1 MCADKEVP
9 MTEVAEPAQLTNKSV
24 TKAGRLLRELAAH
37 PQQGVTVT
45 ALAKAVGM
53 SRPTTFRLL
62 HSLEQSGL
70 VHRVDNH
77 YVLGHEM
84 ARLGRLADPHTGL
97 AARAQPL
104 LQELADRFNHSV
116 SMSVPNT
123 HDGLDLIAQACSP
136 NYVAI
141 GLQMSQLIGP
151 RAPLH
156 ASSFGKVLLAEMPED
171 KALAL
176 LPERLEA
183 YTDRTITDRAKLLSE
198 LRDIRKQGFGVVDG
212 ELEDGLMSLSCP
224 VRDSAGTMVAVLTLN
239 GSRHG
244 FDRDR
249 IPDALGA
256 MREMVDRLTD
266 VFWHEVD

>member
-1 MCADKEVP
+1 
-9 MTEVAEPAQLTNKSV
+9 MTEVADPVQLTNKSV

-45 ALAKAVGM
+45 ALANAVGM

-62 HSLEQSGL
+62 HSLERSGL
-70 VHRVDNH
+70 VHRVENY

-84 ARLGRLADPHTGL
+84 ARLGRLADPHSGL
-97 AARAQPL
+97 VARAQPL
-104 LQELADRFNHSV
+104 LQELADSFNHSV
-116 SMSVPNT
+116 SMSVPNA
-123 HDGLDLIAQACSP
+123 HNGLDLIAQACSP

-141 GLQMSQLIGP
+141 GLQMSQWIGP

-156 ASSFGKVLLAEMPED
+156 ASSSGKVLLSELPED

-176 LPERLEA
+176 LPEQLEA
-183 YTDRTITDRAKLLSE
+183 YTDRTITDRASLLRE
-198 LRDIRKQGFGVVDG
+198 LREIRRQGFGVVDG
-212 ELEDGLMSLSCP
+212 ELEDGLTSLSCP
-224 VRDSAGTMVAVLTLN
+224 VRDSAGTMVAILTLN

-244 FDRDR
+244 FSRDR
-249 IPDALGA
+249 IPEALNS

-266 VFWHEVD
+266 VFWHELE